1 MSVHLEFTFQMS
13 NGPSQKNTR
22 DMAPGIQDTPA
33 DQPMYTKPRH
43 PYQLRVGL
51 AIW

>member
-1 MSVHLEFTFQMS
+1 MSVHLEFTFQI
-13 NGPSQKNTR
+13 SQKNTR

-33 DQPMYTKPRH
+33 DQRQPMYTKPRH